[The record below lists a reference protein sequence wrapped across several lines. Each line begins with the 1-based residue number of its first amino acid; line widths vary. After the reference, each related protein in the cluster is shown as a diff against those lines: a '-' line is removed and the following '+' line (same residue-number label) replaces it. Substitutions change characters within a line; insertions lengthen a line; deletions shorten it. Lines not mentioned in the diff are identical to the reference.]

1 MNHELWCDNESDKKI
16 DTAEASNIFQTVW
29 EEWKLYTEM
38 SDYLNESSSDRVRLN
53 DYNVYMIIWK
63 MQRNKRDA
71 AWPADFDQQRD
82 IRALRTN
89 YRNETVMINNI
100 DEDCYAV
107 FKNYY

>member
-1 MNHELWCDNESDKKI
+1 
-16 DTAEASNIFQTVW
+16 
-29 EEWKLYTEM
+29 
-38 SDYLNESSSDRVRLN
+38 
-53 DYNVYMIIWK
+53 

-100 DEDCYAV
+100 DENCYAV